1 MICGLFFFIFFFTS
15 HFYVI
20 FWLFWGAQGAPHL
33 CPMYPYGPWPL
44 VLLFT
49 RHIEEK
55 TAVFM
60 IFCLIKQVY
69 TIKNRMFLLIW
80 ARLEP
85 PTEVQIFLN
94 CPKWSHTPSFMYW
107 QEDQL

>member
-1 MICGLFFFIFFFTS
+1 
-15 HFYVI
+15 
-20 FWLFWGAQGAPHL
+20 
-33 CPMYPYGPWPL
+33 
-44 VLLFT
+44 
-49 RHIEEK
+49 
-55 TAVFM
+55 M

-94 CPKWSHTPSFMYW
+94 CPIGVTPLVLCIGRRISSKIDLIDGLLSIF
-107 QEDQL
+107 LIFSL

>member
-1 MICGLFFFIFFFTS
+1 MCFIHVLHVLHGRIVGL
-15 HFYVI
+15 
-20 FWLFWGAQGAPHL
+20 LG
-33 CPMYPYGPWPL
+33 L
-44 VLLFT
+44 V
-49 RHIEEK
+49 
-55 TAVFM
+55 
-60 IFCLIKQVY
+60 CLIKQVY